1 MSRIKDIHIH
11 NFKFFNEAEPINL
24 KSKHLLLY
32 GENGSGKSSIY
43 WSLYTLFETAK
54 TAQPMQELEIIFV

>member
-11 NFKFFNEAEPINL
+11 NFKFFNEAEPIKLN
-24 KSKHLLLY
+24 SKHLLLY

-43 WSLYTLFETAK
+43 WSYTPFLK
-54 TAQPMQELEIIFV
+54 LH